1 MAGGFPRD
9 LLRLFK
15 RFPMVGDPPD
25 SESVSST
32 FGRVLLKAG
41 ITTWERGG
49 GEGHSSHLFVM
60 PPHCVAS
67 PKTSQDVKGS
77 GAKPQR
83 DEVFGKSRE
92 YFSWQLLP

>member
-1 MAGGFPRD
+1 MVGGFPRD

-32 FGRVLLKAG
+32 LDRILLKAG
-41 ITTWERGG
+41 IAMWARGG

-60 PPHCVAS
+60 PPHRVAS
-67 PKTSQDVKGS
+67 PKTSQTPKVVGLNHS
-77 GAKPQR
+77 EGW
-83 DEVFGKSRE
+83 VS
-92 YFSWQLLP
+92 